1 MTINWLVVPVFQLG
15 EAGVIGLLIL
25 TKRLYMSGVVQ
36 CGLRMVTQKDISSKK
51 IGLHN
56 NIIKQCA
63 FVLLAEGISID

>member
-25 TKRLYMSGVVQ
+25 TKRLYMSGVVK

-51 IGLHN
+51 IGLRH

-63 FVLLAEGISID
+63 FVLLALRI